1 MLFRSVEVDTF
12 TVGASPK
19 VADEDV
25 GDGRY
30 GYYFEFVDPL
40 NNSAWSDMVTY
51 TIQGGAITTS
61 VGRDMFESAS
71 SGSASAASGGGI
83 ADSLTGGVAGDSDAA
98 PFAAAPPGG
107 GIADSL
113 TGGAAGDSGVSPF
126 DAPSTSGG
134 IADQLTR

>member
-1 MLFRSVEVDTF
+1 MEVDTF

-61 VGRDMFESAS
+61 VGRDMFET
-71 SGSASAASGGGI
+71 ASAGRDVFRKEANKRYWFPGLLRSGEG
-83 ADSLTGGVAGDSDAA
+83 
-98 PFAAAPPGG
+98 
-107 GIADSL
+107 
-113 TGGAAGDSGVSPF
+113 
-126 DAPSTSGG
+126 
-134 IADQLTR
+134 